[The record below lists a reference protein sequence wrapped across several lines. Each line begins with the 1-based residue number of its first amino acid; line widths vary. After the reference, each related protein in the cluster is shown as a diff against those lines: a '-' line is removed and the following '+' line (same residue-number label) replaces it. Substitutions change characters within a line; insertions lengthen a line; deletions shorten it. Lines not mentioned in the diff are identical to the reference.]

1 MNIKLVLIAIATVS
15 IASCSTAYKSGQT
28 PDDVYYSPVR
38 AIEER
43 DNVRETREER
53 RTEYYRIDN
62 YEQREIIMSTRDRRW
77 RDLND
82 YYDYNY
88 RYNPYVYGYNHGY
101 YYNPYY
107 YNRPVFLP
115 GSVIVNPT
123 NNTPRMTNLGS
134 YTNTTLQVANNNKAG
149 QTRWVQSGAVYNNS
163 NNSGSFNRR
172 IITPSS
178 STNSTY
184 NNTYN
189 NNRNSGVERS
199 QTTNNDTRTYNPS
212 SNNNSSSG
220 SSSSGS
226 SSGGSVTR
234 PTRGN

>member
-1 MNIKLVLIAIATVS
+1 MNIKLILLALATVS
-15 IASCSTAYKSGQT
+15 IGSCSTAYKSGQT

-43 DNVRETREER
+43 DNVRQTRDER
-53 RTEYYRIDN
+53 RDDYYRVDN
-62 YEQREIIMSTRDRRW
+62 YEEREIRMSTRDRRW

-88 RYNPYVYGYNHGY
+88 SYNPYMYGYNHGY

-115 GSVIVNPT
+115 GYVIVNPK
-123 NNTPRMTNLGS
+123 NSTPRMTNLGS
-134 YTNTTLQVANNNKAG
+134 YNNPTLQVANNNTKGSTKWVPAG
-149 QTRWVQSGAVYNNS
+149 RTYNNS

-172 IITPSS
+172 IITPATSYP
-178 STNSTY
+178 NQGY
-184 NNTYN
+184 
-189 NNRNSGVERS
+189 NNRNSGVVER
-199 QTTNNDTRTYNPS
+199 NDTRTYNPS
-212 SNNNSSSG
+212 SNNNTNSRSSTPSSSSSSSG

-226 SSGGSVTR
+226 VTR

>member
-1 MNIKLVLIAIATVS
+1 MNIKLILIALATVS

-43 DNVRETREER
+43 DNVKETRDER
-53 RTEYYRIDN
+53 RDDYYRIDN
-62 YEQREIIMSTRDRRW
+62 YEEREIRMSTRDRRW

-88 RYNPYVYGYNHGY
+88 AYNPYTYGYNYGY

-115 GSVIVNPT
+115 GYVIVNPK
-123 NNTPRMTNLGS
+123 NSTPRMTNLGS
-134 YTNTTLQVANNNKAG
+134 YNNTTLQVANNNKAG
-149 QTRWVQSGAVYNNS
+149 QTKWVQSGRTYNNS
-163 NNSGSFNRR
+163 NNSGSFIRR
-172 IITPSS
+172 IITPAQS
-178 STNSTY
+178 Y
-184 NNTYN
+184 PAPGYN
-189 NNRNSGVERS
+189 NNNRSSGVER
-199 QTTNNDTRTYNPS
+199 NDTRTYNPS
-212 SNNNSSSG
+212 SNSNSSSRSSSSSSG
-220 SSSSGS
+220 SS